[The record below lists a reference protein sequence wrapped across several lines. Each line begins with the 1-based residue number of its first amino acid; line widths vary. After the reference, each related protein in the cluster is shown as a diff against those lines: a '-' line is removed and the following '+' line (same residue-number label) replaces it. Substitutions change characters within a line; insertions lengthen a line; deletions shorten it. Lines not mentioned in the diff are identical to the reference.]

1 MYILISIKTPPGGGG
16 RLAAAKPAIRRE
28 PARSRVPARLP
39 EMHMFT
45 SYSTG
50 LVWVLCVPAPP
61 SVFLP
66 VQRHR
71 GSRYRGRPVGLPGGN
86 AQRHPNSQIWT
97 LYVPTVLKSWRF
109 ASLFFQHRGE
119 GRIAVAR
126 TRSSLTPEECLQ
138 DVCFCSQLS
147 LRCPPA
153 TRPGGLLSLC
163 RLRLSWRQQHYRLPP

>member
-28 PARSRVPARLP
+28 PARGRASRPGSQ
-39 EMHMFT
+39 MHMFT

-86 AQRHPNSQIWT
+86 AQRSPNSQIWT
-97 LYVPTVLKSWRF
+97 LHVPTVLKSWRSHLF
-109 ASLFFQHRGE
+109 FSSTEAKAASLSPARARRSRLKNACRMCVSAHSYRCDAHR
-119 GRIAVAR
+119 RLVRAA
-126 TRSSLTPEECLQ
+126 
-138 DVCFCSQLS
+138 CSACAGS
-147 LRCPPA
+147 A
-153 TRPGGLLSLC
+153 
-163 RLRLSWRQQHYRLPP
+163 